1 MPYYV
6 YKIVPPFKQLEW
18 VQTFEKYKEASAHAK
33 TMRAAMT
40 PRDNYTIKIIF
51 AENPLQAEDL
61 LSQEREPEP
70 MIGDD
75 Y

>member
-6 YKIVPPFKQLEW
+6 YKIIPPFKQLELI
-18 VQTFEKYKEASAHAK
+18 QQFEKYAEASTQAK
-33 TMRAAMT
+33 AMRTAIT
-40 PRDNYTIKIIF
+40 PQDNYTIKIIF
-51 AENPLQAEDL
+51 AENALQAEDL